1 MKLTEIVSQITKVKW
16 GQVSTTDTC

>member
-16 GQVSTTDTC
+16 GEVSTTDTC